1 MFRKDPE
8 LDQASRDKF
17 NDRID
22 ELQRTIFEKD
32 SSMETLNAKVQY
44 LTKSYETLEKE
55 NKYLKDD
62 IKKRENILQQ
72 KLQLEIDIKKYQR
85 QNENLNN
92 RIEYLEG
99 DLQSTKDK
107 IKEKDEKVAQANDKT
122 RKLQLSYEELQIKF
136 QALKEQE
143 DFFRKEAARKDL
155 ELREKIDHLS
165 QVEDKYKA
173 ENDKLKLSSLS
184 NIELSNS
191 QASTPIRVE

>member
-1 MFRKDPE
+1 MH
-8 LDQASRDKF
+8 QASRDKY

-22 ELQRTIFEKD
+22 ELQRAIFEKD
-32 SSMETLNAKVQY
+32 SSIETLSAKVQY

-85 QNENLNN
+85 QNETLDN
-92 RIEYLEG
+92 RIQYLEG
-99 DLQSTKDK
+99 DLQATKDK
-107 IKEKDEKVAQANDKT
+107 IKEKDEKLALANEKT

-165 QVEDKYKA
+165 HIEDKYKA

-184 NIELSNS
+184 NIESNS
-191 QASTPIRVE
+191 QGSTPIRVKYRVWI